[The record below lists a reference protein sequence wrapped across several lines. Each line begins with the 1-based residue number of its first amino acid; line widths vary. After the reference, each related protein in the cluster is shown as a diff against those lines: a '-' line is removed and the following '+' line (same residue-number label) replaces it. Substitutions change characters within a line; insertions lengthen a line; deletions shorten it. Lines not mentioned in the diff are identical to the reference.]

1 MGEADRN
8 TKKIAIIG
16 ISAVFPD
23 SENKDKFWSLI
34 KNGTDAIRE
43 IPDTHWSVDD
53 YYNEDKKA
61 KDMTYCKTGGFI
73 KPFDFDPMEFGIA
86 PNNLEAIDSSQ
97 LLGLYASKY
106 ALEDAGYGKN
116 GRKFERESVGVV
128 LGVTGAQKLAID
140 LGARLGHPYWKKAV
154 LDAGGPEEMAEDV
167 KERIGSYYP
176 EWQEQS
182 FPGLLGNVDSGR
194 ISNYFDLGGMNCVI
208 DAACASSLGAIDIAC
223 TRLLANREY
232 MMLAGG
238 IDTFND
244 IFMYMCF
251 SKTPA
256 MAPDGHAKPFSENG
270 NGTCLGEGAGIVV
283 LKRYEDAIK
292 DGDRI
297 YAVIDGIGSGSDG
310 KGASVFAPQE
320 KGQVL
325 TIKRAYESADI
336 NPLTV
341 GLIEAH
347 GTGTKVGD
355 GIEVNSLMSV
365 FEPYGKG
372 DRNCAVGSVKS
383 QIGHCKAAAG
393 VAGLIKIAMSLYN
406 KVLPPT
412 IKANPPLKV
421 FTDENCHFYVNT
433 TKRPWISDGSYPRR
447 AGVSAFGFGGTN
459 FHCVLEEFDEDKKN
473 IDWDSSIQIITFSS
487 DSKNEISNDIKNIES
502 LSWEDFCKKANSNR
516 KTFSKDKK
524 YILTA
529 VVKEED
535 YNSSNL
541 VQKLNKV
548 LEDEKSSPF
557 SEGIFFSDKTINGK
571 VSAIF
576 PGQGSQKPNMLL
588 DVACLFP
595 EAVNTF
601 DTLEK
606 EFKKAN
612 GYYLSDVVYPF
623 ERYGV
628 EKDFL
633 KIITDTKNAQPAL
646 GAVSLGVAKVLKY
659 FGFNPV
665 AAAGHSYGELPSLC
679 FSGKISEDDFAKISV
694 LRGQLM
700 SSSNGIG
707 DRGSMCAVMTDYNTL
722 SEIIKEEN
730 LDLIIANV
738 NAPKQ
743 MVLSGKTSEIEKA
756 VQVIS
761 ARGITAKQLKVSAA
775 FHSSLISDA
784 LVPFSKAVDGVEF
797 KKSAC
802 DVYSNMTSHKYE
814 IGKEKD
820 LLAKQLANPVLFADE
835 ITNMY
840 NDGIRLFV
848 ECGPGAKM
856 TGLINNILAD
866 KNDYEAISVNS
877 SNGKRNSVFD
887 LALLLARLGT
897 LRLDIDFA
905 KWNPISKEEKKAKF
919 TVKISG
925 ANYRKKKVI
934 PPSNIKYVDSSKI
947 EPQKVVVYKEVSH
960 EEKEDRQERKMNGKF
975 NSEII
980 DLISQMQSQTADLHR
995 RFLENQR
1002 AVIDSIRISLAVGNP
1017 MPVTVQN
1024 IPIPKPVISPL
1035 FEEKTVENIV
1045 EAKEKEQKYE
1055 VIQEK
1060 APKVEQIT
1068 TVENIKVAETVQKEQ
1083 KSEASQEKA
1092 SQEEILNKVIE
1103 ISADKTGY
1111 PKDML
1116 SPEMDMESD
1125 LGIDSIKKV
1134 EIFSSL
1140 KDSIPEMPSIT
1151 ASDMGQ
1157 IRTLKEASEYI
1168 ASRLPAQKVA
1178 ETVQKEQKSEA
1189 SLEKASQEEILKKVI
1204 EISAEKT
1211 GYPKDMLSP
1220 EMDMESDLGID
1231 SIKKVEIFSSLK
1243 DSIPEMPSI
1252 TASDMGQIRTLK
1264 EASEYIASRLSVQK
1278 VAETVQKEQKSEADQ
1293 EKASQE
1299 EILKKVIEIS
1309 AEKTGYPKD
1318 MLSPEMDMESDLG
1331 IDSIKKVEIFS
1342 SLKDSIPEMPSVTA
1356 SDMGQIRTLK
1366 DASEYIASRINPA
1379 KEEAN
1384 DKVAEDIEE
1393 ESTPEEKIKRISL
1406 KLVDVD
1412 INKKVPFTGKL
1423 YIVSSIKSDMNVGI
1437 IESGFEK
1444 YNIEVLNGTF
1454 DEKIPDDVQGII
1466 FAGNFSKDVNTDIQT
1481 KSFAILKDFLVAGG
1495 QFVASVSFI
1504 DGQFG
1509 LSKDILSDILESEKT
1524 SNLGISPVF
1533 GGFAGLIKTA
1543 SLEYPKIH
1551 AKAVDFDFHLINDIE
1566 KTSLIADVIMS
1577 TGAVE
1582 VGISVDGVKTI
1593 KLEQTEQEKN
1603 VVFDKFEKD
1612 DVVLV
1617 FGGGRGVTYSCLY
1630 EFAKSLPEDKR
1641 PCWVIVGRTD
1651 IDIKEK
1657 SYTSS
1662 LTEEKDI
1669 KRALMQNEGLAPALA
1684 GKEFKRIKAV
1694 REIISNIEKLRK
1706 FSSDVKYI
1714 SADTSVEKSILEIID
1729 KARSFGKIV
1738 GLIHGAGVL
1747 ADKKIENKTNA
1758 DFSRVLKTKANSAI
1772 FALKYLDDLKLLA
1785 FFSSST
1791 ARFGRIGQIDYSVGN
1806 EILNKIADFYKVTHK
1821 NTVVKS
1827 FNWGP
1832 WDGGMVDEGLKKL
1845 FASEGIGVIPLKEG
1859 GKFFAR
1865 EIASKNNE
1873 VEIVVLVELD
1883 KEEENDSD
1891 SFKTVVEKNISVV
1904 EFPILKNHII
1914 NGKVVFPVALASELM
1929 VEATLSA
1936 YPGYFLRGFDEF
1948 KVNSGIKISETE
1960 ELKSRIL
1967 IENLSSYSQELKL
1980 KVRFETLTNTGKYK
1994 NNFSVNVLLS
2004 SSRPAGKNLETEI
2017 LNGEYGEKDFYEIL
2031 FHGKDLQ
2038 GIDEIEAIDK
2048 KGIFAFLNSK
2058 SSPSKWIKNP
2068 LRSKWVTDPF
2078 SLDCAFQ
2085 AMILWTK
2092 RYLGKISLPCYLG
2105 EFRQYRN
2112 FVGNDVKV
2120 RAYIKDKIGDDI
2132 VSADIYFFDKNDL
2145 LIAQIADYRCV
2156 CTDSIK

>member
-1083 KSEASQEKA
+1083 KSEAS
-1092 SQEEILNKVIE
+1092 
-1103 ISADKTGY
+1103 
-1111 PKDML
+1111 
-1116 SPEMDMESD
+1116 
-1125 LGIDSIKKV
+1125 
-1134 EIFSSL
+1134 
-1140 KDSIPEMPSIT
+1140 
-1151 ASDMGQ
+1151 
-1157 IRTLKEASEYI
+1157 
-1168 ASRLPAQKVA
+1168 
-1178 ETVQKEQKSEA
+1178 
-1189 SLEKASQEEILKKVI
+1189 LEKASQEEILKKVI

>member
-1168 ASRLPAQKVA
+1168 ASRL
-1178 ETVQKEQKSEA
+1178 
-1189 SLEKASQEEILKKVI
+1189 
-1204 EISAEKT
+1204 
-1211 GYPKDMLSP
+1211 
-1220 EMDMESDLGID
+1220 
-1231 SIKKVEIFSSLK
+1231 
-1243 DSIPEMPSI
+1243 
-1252 TASDMGQIRTLK
+1252 
-1264 EASEYIASRLSVQK
+1264 SVQK

>member
-43 IPDTHWSVDD
+43 IPDSHWNIDD

-106 ALEDAGYGKN
+106 ALIDAGYGKN
-116 GRKFERESVGVV
+116 GKQFKREAVGVV

-154 LDAGGPEEMAEDV
+154 LDAGGTEEMAEDV

-283 LKRYEDAIK
+283 LKRYEDALK
-292 DGDRI
+292 DGDKI
-297 YAVIDGIGSGSDG
+297 YAIIDGIGSGSDG

-325 TIKRAYESADI
+325 TIKRAYESAGI

-365 FEPYGKG
+365 FDPYGKG

-393 VAGLIKIAMSLYN
+393 VAGLIKIALSLYN

-412 IKANPPLKV
+412 IKANPPLKT
-421 FTDENCHFYVNT
+421 FRDENCHFYVNT

-459 FHCVLEEFDEDKKN
+459 FHCVLEEFDQDKKY
-473 IDWDSSIQIITFSS
+473 IDWDSSIQIITFSA
-487 DSKNEISNDIKNIES
+487 DSKSEISNDIKNITN
-502 LSWEDFCKKANSNR
+502 LSWEDFCKKADSNR

-529 VVKEED
+529 VVKSED

-541 VQKLNKV
+541 VQKLSKV
-548 LEDEKSSPF
+548 LDDEKSSPF
-557 SEGIFFSDKTINGK
+557 SEGIFFSDKSINGK
-571 VSAIF
+571 ISAIF

-588 DVACLFP
+588 DIACLFP
-595 EAVNTF
+595 EAVKTF
-601 DTLEK
+601 DNVEK

-665 AAAGHSYGELPSLC
+665 ATAGHSYGELPSLC
-679 FSGKISEDDFAKISV
+679 FAGKISEENFAKISV

-700 SSSNGIG
+700 SSSKETR

-722 SEIIKEEN
+722 SDIIKEEN

-756 VQVIS
+756 VKVIS

-775 FHSSLISDA
+775 FHSSLVSDA
-784 LVPFSKAVDGVEF
+784 IIPFSKAVDNVDF
-797 KKSAC
+797 KKSDC
-802 DVYSNMTSHKYE
+802 DVYSNMTSYKYE
-814 IGKEKD
+814 IGKEKE
-820 LLAKQLANPVLFADE
+820 LLAKQLANPVLFANE

-897 LRLDIDFA
+897 LRLDIDFS
-905 KWNPISKEEKKAKF
+905 KWNPLSKEEKKPKF

-947 EPQKVVVYKEVSH
+947 EPQKVVVYKEVSKEK
-960 EEKEDRQERKMNGKF
+960 EEKRQEKDMNGKF

-1002 AVIDSIRISLAVGNP
+1002 AVIDSIRISLSGNQV
-1017 MPVTVQN
+1017 PVPVQN
-1024 IPIPKPVISPL
+1024 ISISKPVISPVI
-1035 FEEKTVENIV
+1035 EEIPKQKIKVEETVSTPKVTEIV
-1045 EAKEKEQKYE
+1045 EAKEDSRDIKTSQNDKINQEISNGQTKSIE
-1055 VIQEK
+1055 RILDKVIEISADK
-1060 APKVEQIT
+1060 TGYPKDMLSPEMDMESDLGIDSIKKVEIFSSLKDSIPEMPSITASDMGQIRT
-1068 TVENIKVAETVQKEQ
+1068 LK
-1083 KSEASQEKA
+1083 EASEYIASRLPIQKVTETKKEVKNEQANQER
-1092 SQEEILNKVIE
+1092 ILEKVIE

-1168 ASRLPAQKVA
+1168 ASRLPAQKVT

-1189 SLEKASQEEILKKVI
+1189 SLEKILEKVI

-1243 DSIPEMPSI
+1243 DSISEMPSI

-1264 EASEYIASRLSVQK
+1264 EASEYIASH
-1278 VAETVQKEQKSEADQ
+1278 
-1293 EKASQE
+1293 
-1299 EILKKVIEIS
+1299 
-1309 AEKTGYPKD
+1309 
-1318 MLSPEMDMESDLG
+1318 
-1331 IDSIKKVEIFS
+1331 
-1342 SLKDSIPEMPSVTA
+1342 
-1356 SDMGQIRTLK
+1356 
-1366 DASEYIASRINPA
+1366 INPT
-1379 KEEAN
+1379 KTEEPTKN
-1384 DKVAEDIEE
+1384 EQENQENIEE
-1393 ESTPEEKIKRISL
+1393 EATPEKNNIKRISL

-1423 YIVSSIKSDMNVGI
+1423 YIVSSHKSDMNVGI

-1454 DEKIPDDVQGII
+1454 DEKVPDDVKGLI

-1481 KSFAILKDFLVAGG
+1481 KAFAILKDFLVAGG
-1495 QFVASVSFI
+1495 QFIASVSFL

-1509 LSKDILSDILESEKT
+1509 LSNDILSDILESEKT
-1524 SNLGISPVF
+1524 STLGVSPVF

-1543 SLEYPKIH
+1543 LLEYPQIH
-1551 AKAVDFDFHLINDIE
+1551 AKAVDFDFHLINDVE

-1593 KLEQTEQEKN
+1593 KLEETEQEKD

-1617 FGGGRGVTYSCLY
+1617 FGGGRGVTYSCIY

-1669 KRALMQNEGLAPALA
+1669 KRALMQNEGLAPKLA

-1714 SADTSVEKSILEIID
+1714 SADTSVEKSVVELID
-1729 KARSFGKIV
+1729 KARNFGKIV

-1747 ADKKIENKTNA
+1747 ADKKIENKTTE
-1758 DFSRVLKTKANSAI
+1758 DFTRVLQTKANSAI
-1772 FALKYLDDLKLLA
+1772 FALKYLEDLKLLA

-1806 EILNKIADFYKVTHK
+1806 EILNKIADFYKSTHK

-1865 EIASKNNE
+1865 EIASKNDE

-1883 KEEENDSD
+1883 REEKNDSD
-1891 SFKTVVEKNISVV
+1891 SFKVTVEKNISIA

-1948 KVNSGIKISETE
+1948 KVNSGIKISEKE

-1967 IENLSSYSQELKL
+1967 IENLSSYSNELKL

-2004 SSRPAGKNLETEI
+2004 SSRPTSKNVETET

-2031 FHGKDLQ
+2031 FHGEDLQ

-2058 SSPSKWIKNP
+2058 SSPSKWIKSP

-2092 RYLGKISLPCYLG
+2092 RYLNKISLPCYLG
-2105 EFRQYRN
+2105 EFRQYKN

-2132 VSADIYFFDKNDL
+2132 ISADIYFLDKNNS
-2145 LIAQIADYRCV
+2145 LIAQIVDYRCV